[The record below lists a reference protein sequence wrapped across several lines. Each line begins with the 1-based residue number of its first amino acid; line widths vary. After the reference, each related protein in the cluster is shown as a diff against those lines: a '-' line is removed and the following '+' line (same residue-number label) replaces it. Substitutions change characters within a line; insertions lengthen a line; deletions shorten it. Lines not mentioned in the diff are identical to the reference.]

1 VQNQEGPHADLD
13 QTHTSMGMAR
23 KKQGK
28 SDAGSTKTQEKTRKG
43 AAPPCKSLSTLLHAA
58 VSAAGTRDL

>member
-28 SDAGSTKTQEKTRKG
+28 SDAGSTKTQKRRAKELRRP
-43 AAPPCKSLSTLLHAA
+43 ASLFQRCCTLQ
-58 VSAAGTRDL
+58 